1 MIAFTAPDLPALARG
16 LHIAAI
22 VHWIG
27 GLAFVT
33 FVILPNLLQI
43 DASERL
49 ALFDR
54 IERRFAG
61 QARISTLL
69 AGATGFYLVDVF
81 GHWRNFAE
89 ARFWWLHA
97 MLALWTLFTIMLF
110 VAEPLFL
117 HAWFD
122 RYAQRDPDAAFR
134 LALRGHRVLSVLAF
148 VTVIGAGAGA
158 HGMF

>member
-1 MIAFTAPDLPALARG
+1 MIDLPALARG
-16 LHIAAI
+16 LHIAAS

-33 FVILPNLLQI
+33 CVILPNLLQI
-43 DASERL
+43 APGERL

-61 QARISTLL
+61 QARVSTAL
-69 AGATGFYLVDVF
+69 AGATGFYLVDAI

-89 ARFWWLHA
+89 PRFWWLHA
-97 MLALWTLFTIMLF
+97 MLALWVVFTIMLF

-122 RYAQRDPDAAFR
+122 RFAQRDPDGAFR
-134 LALRGHRVLSVLAF
+134 LALRGHRVLSILAF